1 MGLWEKSTSRGVG
14 DRLKPVGLTEQISS
28 VISRWSSG
36 TVMITTQEDLDMAL
50 IKGLRLSQVEE
61 AEESASSCSVLGK
74 DLSVHH
80 LISCLSKGALSL
92 SSDKT
97 FLRASA
103 S

>member
-1 MGLWEKSTSRGVG
+1 MGLWEKGASRGVG
-14 DRLKPVGLTEQISS
+14 DRLKPVGLTEQISG

-61 AEESASSCSVLGK
+61 AEESASSVLGK
-74 DLSVHH
+74 DLSVNH